1 MNWLGRLAGVCRHH
15 LRTALLAVGAAVLF
29 AGVAAVTP
37 LIARQVVDEAVA
49 GGTAGLL
56 PLLAGLAVVALVRF
70 AGSFLAR
77 YAADRLGADVQHDLR
92 RDVFAVIQRSDGGQ
106 QDRLRGGDVMS
117 RMTTDLQVVY
127 GLVCALP
134 LTLGTI
140 VLALVAFA
148 VMAVLQPLLALVALV
163 VLILVGFVTARSGQT
178 LAGASRTAQ
187 QQAAELAHQVDE
199 TVAGVRVVKA
209 FGQEDRE
216 IARFRRRAR
225 ELVGA
230 KLQVVRL
237 TSRPSFL
244 LAVLPGL
251 GQVGML
257 ALGGWLAMQGRISIG
272 TFLAFSSYIAILVG
286 PIGTLSAT
294 VLTMQL
300 ARAAAERV
308 FELLDSQP
316 EVVESDT
323 AVEVAPG
330 PLTVELE
337 AVTFGYRPEEP
348 VLDGVSL
355 TVRPGERVALV
366 GTAGSGKSTVSLLLS
381 RFYDV
386 QAGAVRVGGTDV
398 RDLRLAGL
406 RSAIGVAYEDAFL
419 FADTVTANL
428 TQGHPFSRAEVEAA
442 ARAAAA
448 YDFVIALPDGFDT
461 VLGERGLT
469 LSGGQRQRLAL
480 ARALLADARILVLDD
495 ATSAVDTVTE
505 ASINSALVEATRGRT
520 TLLVTHRR
528 STLALADRVVVLDQ
542 GRVVDEGTVAELE
555 QRCPLFVSLLGDD
568 ATEPLQTSAPGE
580 SPLVE
585 EAEPDHQIGHWLRP
599 ARWTLAL
606 AGFLMVLEALAAL
619 ALPTV
624 ISRAL
629 DLGVLA
635 GKAEVLWAFAALGF
649 AVVGAQGLAVVGR
662 NLISATAV
670 ENTLYY
676 LRLGVFTRLQR
687 IGLEYYDREPAGRI
701 MTRLTSDPAVLGI
714 YLPTALTGLAVSLP
728 TIAGVGVIL
737 LVTDLPLAL
746 ITLGLLPPLVITTW
760 LFRRTSLDAHTEA
773 DRKGSSVNAVLQ
785 ENLAGVRVSQSGS
798 ATARATAGFVRRSD
812 EYRRSRLRGRRYL
825 AAWVAVMTL
834 LVDLAQVIVLGA
846 AASRLAAGGL
856 TAGVL
861 IAFLLYL
868 NRLSAP
874 IQQLSS
880 LLDYHQQARVAL
892 RRLGEVL
899 ATPVTLSG
907 DRPVPGRLRGVVELV
922 DVGFAYDDKPVLAGI
937 SLRIEA
943 GERVALVGGTG
954 AGKSTLVK
962 LLARFYDPASGAVL
976 VDGVDVR
983 QYRLT
988 EYRQRLGVVPQE
1000 VQLFSG
1006 SVADNIRYP
1015 RPDASDDQVVEAA
1028 RRAGA
1033 LAMIAALPGGFGRPV
1048 GEHGRGL
1055 SAGQR
1060 QLVALARAELVDPD
1074 LLLLDEAT
1082 ASLDSGTESLVLAG
1096 TARRTTVVVAHRLAT
1111 AARADRIVVLDQG
1124 RVVEVGSHQELLAG
1138 NGHYARLWTA
1148 GTVDA
1153 A

>member
-1 MNWLGRLAGVCRHH
+1 MSWLGRLAGVCRRH
-15 LRTALLAVGAAVLF
+15 LGTALLAVSAAVVF
-29 AGVAAVTP
+29 AGVAALTP

-49 GGTAGLL
+49 GGTAGLM
-56 PLLAGLAVVALVRF
+56 PLLLGLVVIAIVRF
-70 AGSFLAR
+70 AGSFLSR

-92 RDVFAVIQRSDGGQ
+92 REVFAVIQRSDGGQ

-148 VMAVLQPLLALVALV
+148 VMAVLQPLLAMVALV
-163 VLILVGFVTARSGQT
+163 VLVLVGVVTARSGQT
-178 LAGASRTAQ
+178 LAGASRVAQ
-187 QQAAELAHQVDE
+187 QEAAELAHQVDE

-216 IARFRRRAR
+216 IARFRQRAR
-225 ELVGA
+225 RLVA
-230 KLQVVRL
+230 ARLQVVRL

-257 ALGGWLAMQGRISIG
+257 ALGGWLAMDGRISLG

-286 PIGTLSAT
+286 PIGTLSST
-294 VLTMQL
+294 MLTMQL
-300 ARAAAERV
+300 ARAASERV

-316 EVVESDT
+316 SVVESGS
-323 AVEVAPG
+323 AVGLPAG
-330 PLTVELE
+330 PLSLELDE
-337 AVTFGYRPEEP
+337 VTFGYLPGDA
-348 VLDGVSL
+348 VLDRVSL
-355 TVRPGERVALV
+355 TVHPGECVALV

-398 RDLRLAGL
+398 RDLRLASL

-428 TQGHPFSRAEVEAA
+428 TQGRAYSQVEVEAA

-448 YDFVIALPDGFDT
+448 YDFIMELPEGFDT

-505 ASINSALVEATRGRT
+505 ASINTALVGATRGRT

-555 QRCPLFVSLLGDD
+555 PLLGSLLDG
-568 ATEPLQTSAPGE
+568 AEGEPSRASTAGE
-580 SPLVE
+580 LPLAE
-585 EAEPDHQIGHWLRP
+585 EIEPDHQVGHWLRP
-599 ARWTLAL
+599 ARWTLVGAAL
-606 AGFLMVLEALAAL
+606 LMVLEALAAL
-619 ALPTV
+619 ALPTL

-629 DLGVLA
+629 DTGVLA
-635 GKAEVLWAFAALGF
+635 GRAPVLWTLAALAF
-649 AVVGAQGLAVVGR
+649 LVVGAQGLAVVGR
-662 NLISATAV
+662 NLVSAAAV
-670 ENTLYY
+670 EKTLYY
-676 LRLGVFTRLQR
+676 VRLGVFTRLQR
-687 IGLEYYDREPAGRI
+687 LGLEYYDREPAGRI

-728 TIAGVGVIL
+728 TVAGIGVIL

-746 ITLGLLPPLVITTW
+746 VTLGLLPPLVFTTW

-773 DRKGSSVNAVLQ
+773 DRKGTSVNADLQ

-798 ATARATAGFVRRSD
+798 ATVRAAAGFVRRSD

-825 AAWVAVMTL
+825 AGWIAVMTL
-834 LVDLAQVIVLGA
+834 LVDLAQVVVLG
-846 AASRLAAGGL
+846 LAAGRLASGGL
-856 TAGVL
+856 TPGVL

-892 RRLGEVL
+892 QRLGEVL
-899 ATPVTLSG
+899 ATPVTPSG
-907 DRPVPGRLRGVVELV
+907 DVPITGRLRGVVELV
-922 DVGFAYDDKPVLAGI
+922 DVGFAYGERPVLEGI

-962 LLARFYDPASGAVL
+962 LLARFYDPASGVVL
-976 VDGVDVR
+976 VDGVDLR
-983 QYRLT
+983 DYRLA

-1015 RPDASDDQVVEAA
+1015 RPTASHELVEAA
-1028 RRAGA
+1028 ARKVGA
-1033 LAMIAALPGGFGRPV
+1033 LPMIAGLPGGFGQPV
-1048 GEHGRGL
+1048 GERGRGL

-1082 ASLDSGTESLVLAG
+1082 ASLDGGTDSLLLAG
-1096 TARRTTVVVAHRLAT
+1096 RRTTVLVAHRLST
-1111 AARADRIVVLDQG
+1111 AAQADRIVVLEQG
-1124 RVVEVGSHQELLAG
+1124 RIVEVGSHEQLLAKG
-1138 NGHYARLWTA
+1138 GRYARLWSA
-1148 GTVDA
+1148 GSMDA